1 MNKRKTHIL
10 ALLGGTELLGKERGN
25 LRALAALASTGV
37 NVTVGVSNREPG
49 GGAVG
54 DEARRLGFDTVEF
67 PIGSHFARRWMIKDK
82 QYRKKQLKRLI
93 SNSRQLLALLRTMKP
108 THIQIGAHDTF
119 LFFALALLIN
129 RTPVIH
135 RCGDAPP
142 VESKF
147 QVFIWKWMARR
158 SRTIVAV
165 SHYIGHN
172 IAEVMPSARRKVR
185 VIHNVAPPRNT
196 PLDEG
201 LLQSLHQSKR
211 PTQIVYVGQ
220 IAEKKGVFELTRALL
235 DLDDDRLGCW
245 IVGGSPHSK
254 KEEEQLHR
262 MVSESNSKTKV
273 DHIGFTT
280 DPRPYFHAADWHTA
294 PSVYEEP
301 NANVVL
307 EALAAGTPS
316 IVTPR
321 GGMPENI
328 THGVNGFV
336 LEGVHHTD
344 IQDQLAQLLD
354 TDAAAFKENMVANPT
369 GVNDVSAYLNA
380 WKSVVQ

>member
-1 MNKRKTHIL
+1 MSQRRTHIL

-25 LRALAALASTGV
+25 LKALAALGSTGV
-37 NVTVGVSNREPG
+37 VVTVGVSNREPG

-54 DEARRLGFDTVEF
+54 EEARRLGFDTIEF

-82 QYRKKQLKRLI
+82 QYRKKQLKRLV
-93 SNSRQLLALLRTMKP
+93 SNSRQLLSLLRSLKP

-119 LFFALALLIN
+119 LFFALALLVN

-142 VESKF
+142 IESQF
-147 QVFIWKWMARR
+147 QIFMWKWMARR
-158 SRTIVAV
+158 SQTIVAV
-165 SHYIGHN
+165 SHYIGDN
-172 IAEVMPSARRKVR
+172 IAEVMPAARRKVQ

-201 LLQSLHQSKR
+201 LLQQLRQSKR

-220 IAEKKGVFELTRALL
+220 IAEKKGVFELTEALL
-235 DLDDDRLGCW
+235 NLDDDRLGCW
-245 IVGGSPHSK
+245 IVGGSPHSQ
-254 KEEEQLHR
+254 KEEQRLHQMITDSPSSTR
-262 MVSESNSKTKV
+262 VE
-273 DHIGFTT
+273 HIGFTS

-336 LEGVHHTD
+336 LEGTRCED
-344 IQDQLAQLLD
+344 IQQQLAQVLE
-354 TDAAAFKENMVANPT
+354 TDAGEFKENMATNPT
-369 GVNDVSAYLNA
+369 EVNDVDAYLTA
-380 WKSVVQ
+380 WKAVVQ

>member
-37 NVTVGVSNREPG
+37 NVTVGVSNGEPG

-158 SRTIVAV
+158 SQTIVAV
-165 SHYIGHN
+165 SQYIGNN

-235 DLDDDRLGCW
+235 DLDDDRVGCW

-262 MVSESNSKTKV
+262 MVSESKSKTKV